1 MQSLGAI
8 AFLVHDY
15 DEAIAFFVDALG
27 FSLVEDTPQGEGKR
41 WVTVAPRGSD
51 GTKLLLAR
59 AIDDG
64 QRAQVGKQ
72 GGGRVFLFLHTDDF
86 AADHARMQAH
96 GVRFRETPRHEPY
109 GTVAVFDDLYGNGW
123 DLIQPAG

>member
-8 AFLVHDY
+8 TFLVHDY

-41 WVTVAPRGSD
+41 WVTVAPRGSE